1 METEMEL
8 MGVRIVGLP
17 NGLELICKLYED
29 EDNYKLSRSAMLVPT
44 GQGQLGLAEWLPYAK
59 THKGVIVSKH
69 HIMYVIEASDDVAN
83 KYNTTIGSGIVV
95 PTSSGPMGGDT
106 QPSLKLTT

>member
-44 GQGQLGLAEWLPYAK
+44 GTILLLVLVLLSLLRAVPWAETPNLLLNLPRR
-59 THKGVIVSKH
+59 
-69 HIMYVIEASDDVAN
+69 
-83 KYNTTIGSGIVV
+83 
-95 PTSSGPMGGDT
+95 
-106 QPSLKLTT
+106 